1 MVDSVVKNITD
12 LLGGS
17 VAAEWIIFIISMI
30 PILELRGGIIAAKF
44 LGVNWKLAL
53 GICMLGNMVPIP
65 FILLFIKKILEW
77 MKKTRLHRISDFF
90 EKKANDK
97 AESILKYKKLGLFIF
112 VAIPLPGTGAWTGA
126 LVASLLG
133 IKLKDAVI
141 SILAGV
147 VTAGII
153 MSIFSYGFLGLFF

>member
-1 MVDSVVKNITD
+1 MVDSIVKNITD

-17 VAAEWIIFIISMI
+17 IAAEWIIFIISMI

-53 GICMLGNMVPIP
+53 GICMIGNMIPIP
-65 FILLFIKKILEW
+65 FILLFIKKIFEW
-77 MKKTRLHRISDFF
+77 MKKTRFHKIPEFF
-90 EKKANDK
+90 EKKANAK
-97 AESILKYKKLGLFIF
+97 AESILKYKKLGLFLF

-126 LVASLLG
+126 LAASLLG
-133 IKLKDAVI
+133 IKLKDAII